1 MRRLR
6 ALLPLA
12 LAGMLLAETVGEREL
27 RLAEERLAKLEKLV
41 AEGAVPR
48 HDFEMA
54 KNDLEDARDT
64 AFLQSTLYGEDL
76 SGAQAEMMLEVIERR
91 IARRQEAVDRQK
103 ELIAAGGAP
112 QVSLTD
118 SLAKLDYAKRER
130 DFAESRLRTIREIA
144 VMERASVASAST
156 SERGLVPGGPIAER
170 FDGKGVFSSADV
182 RKAEQ
187 AFMRQF
193 GKLLPVS
200 AIGETALHRSLGFD
214 HRGRVDVALHPDD
227 PEGLWLRGYLME
239 QGIPFYAFRGSLQG
253 KATGAHIHIGPA
265 SGHYTSG
272 T

>member
-1 MRRLR
+1 MSNKV
-6 ALLPLA
+6 
-12 LAGMLLAETVGEREL
+12 MLITGASRGIGAATA
-27 RLAEERLAKLEKLV
+27 RLAARNGYDV
-41 AEGAVPR
+41 AVNYAGR
-48 HDFEMA
+48 M
-54 KNDLEDARDT
+54 DA
-64 AFLQSTLYGEDL
+64 A
-76 SGAQAEMMLEVIERR
+76 
-91 IARRQEAVDRQK
+91 EAV
-103 ELIAAGGAP
+103 A
-112 QVSLTD
+112 
-118 SLAKLDYAKRER
+118 
-130 DFAESRLRTIREIA
+130 
-144 VMERASVASAST
+144 
-156 SERGLVPGGPIAER
+156 
-170 FDGKGVFSSADV
+170 ADV